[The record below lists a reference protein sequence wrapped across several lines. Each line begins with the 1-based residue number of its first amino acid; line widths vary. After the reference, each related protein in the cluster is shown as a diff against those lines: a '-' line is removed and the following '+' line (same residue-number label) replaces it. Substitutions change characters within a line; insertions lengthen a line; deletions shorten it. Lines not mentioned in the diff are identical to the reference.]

1 MLILVRESR
10 PIGEDINSYPL
21 FEVYLNKHYNRYNSN
36 NEDVRSME
44 QIERKVT
51 KIGNSIGITLPPEVL
66 RQVGIARGDDVQVE
80 VKDGKII
87 LQKKEHLQLPDGVDA
102 EFMGILNDVVKEHD
116 KAFKG
121 LVDR

>member
-1 MLILVRESR
+1 
-10 PIGEDINSYPL
+10 
-21 FEVYLNKHYNRYNSN
+21 
-36 NEDVRSME
+36 ME
-44 QIERKVT
+44 QFERKVT

-66 RQVGIARGDDVQVE
+66 KQVGLSQGDDVQVE

-87 LQKKEHLQLPDGVDA
+87 LRKKEQLQLPDGVDA
-102 EFMGILNDVVKEHD
+102 GFMDILNEVIKEHD